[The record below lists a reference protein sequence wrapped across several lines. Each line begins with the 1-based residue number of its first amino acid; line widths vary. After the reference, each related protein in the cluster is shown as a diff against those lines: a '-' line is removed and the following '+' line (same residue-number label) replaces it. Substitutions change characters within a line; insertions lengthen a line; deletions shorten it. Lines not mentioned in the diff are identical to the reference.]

1 MKDEGESRSYS
12 LVESAPLSWATRGAP
27 RAAAPRPFRTASGG
41 RRRRRQ
47 PSGRRR
53 RPAAEP
59 KSAPP
64 ASPPLLSLSRV
75 PASPLPL
82 PPPPPA
88 LLPRRAVPRRR
99 RSPGLD
105 PASSSPD
112 PCPPRPD
119 LPSPTPVWPPP
130 PLPPFAAAAPCWL
143 GLGRLCAAAR
153 FSPSAAPRAASW
165 GRLLGSRLAASGG
178 GGGALPRRRPWGPW
192 ACGFRRRRPPV
203 AWVAGGLWLRRRP
216 WWSVGRLVPPLWGLV
231 AGSAWHGGFCSG

>member
-64 ASPPLLSLSRV
+64 ASPPLLSLSH
-75 PASPLPL
+75 PLLPHCYLAAPFLAAAGLRGWIRPPPRRIRAPHGRICRRRRRCGLRRRSLRLL
-82 PPPPPA
+82 PPPPAGWAWGAYVRRPDSRRR
-88 LLPRRAVPRRR
+88 PRRARLPGGASLARASLPRV
-99 RSPGLD
+99 
-105 PASSSPD
+105 A
-112 PCPPRPD
+112 
-119 LPSPTPVWPPP
+119 
-130 PLPPFAAAAPCWL
+130 
-143 GLGRLCAAAR
+143 
-153 FSPSAAPRAASW
+153 
-165 GRLLGSRLAASGG
+165 
-178 GGGALPRRRPWGPW
+178 GGALPRRRPWGPW